1 MLASPFASQAITNT
15 AIAVSGTNI
24 VLSWPSYGYE
34 SYLVQYRQTLDPTD
48 SWSQVVNAYPANSTN
63 RTTYTLYG
71 LATPAIVG
79 SGGGSNYGVPPLPS
93 FASSSL
99 ASATITTASGASAT
113 ISAST
118 AAEAAATG
126 SPLAIPADGSSVVPL
141 ALYPP
146 HFDLAG
152 FTILDP
158 VTGTS
163 LSGADYQAENPDFN
177 TSDSGNTP
185 QPMDGGGGS
194 GGQSDPTTGF
204 FRVFHIPDWLA
215 DFSGYTFDGPTFI
228 PVDYESPDAPV
239 DYVDSTTVLIN
250 GQPTDNAVLTPYV
263 YNGVTN
269 WGVGVYFD
277 RFQNGTA
284 TIQLLTTVR
293 QSDTLNDQTPYMV
306 FSNAPATITI
316 GNAITFTNWADLVL
330 GNTYTFN
337 AQSTVPNVDWEID
350 IYDAYNNFVNY
361 QTGHSSDGNIAWTW
375 DMTDYWGNSRMD
387 DNDPFF
393 YPEITITRTSMA
405 TGGAHPN
412 AGGSTTTPMPV
423 VAAQYPGTGSWLFSY
438 LDKDYEDGTTN
449 YPGGTSYMLN
459 GIHEMEGAPIVWNI
473 GTWEYPIK
481 FGRSYSQADR
491 DASWQGTTNS
501 SGLVDWLKRWTVR
514 NFYYYGHGSANSIG
528 GDQNTVDTNDMV
540 TGAINL
546 PGGHAFLTSQWV
558 HDNVTFNRWHGAMPY
573 RFVWLDGCNTAS
585 GNWAWAWG
593 VPSQIEP
600 LSYYQSANNSTG
612 ARPSAFIGWNVEVGG
627 KDWGTIQ
634 GFWSFRQFWMAS
646 WTSTY
651 FQQLSDAFGDAR
663 DFSNWVPPAQVNAHL
678 VQCGFNAMTFWQYNH
693 GGDWP

>member
-1 MLASPFASQAITNT
+1 MLEIVRSKARGAGNPKPGTDCKVINRRRCVGIALKLHTAQERRINFRGRKNDSAIVFAGVVIRENLLQPRSHQAIHLASQAITNT

-34 SYLVQYRQTLDPTD
+34 SYLIQYRQTLAPTD

-228 PVDYESPDAPV
+228 PVDYESPDAAV

-250 GQPTDNAVLTPYV
+250 GQPTDNAMLTPYV

-269 WGVGVYFD
+269 WGVGIYFD
-277 RFQNGTA
+277 RFPNGTA
-284 TIQLLTTVR
+284 TIQLITTVR

-306 FSNAPATITI
+306 FSNNPVTITI
-316 GNAITFTNWADLVL
+316 GNAITFTNWSDIILS
-330 GNTYTFN
+330 NTYIFN
-337 AQSTVPNVDWEID
+337 AQSTTPNVNWEID
-350 IYDAYNNFVNY
+350 IYDVNGYFVNS
-361 QTGHSSDGNIAWTW
+361 QTGFSSDGNIAWTW
-375 DMTDYWGNSRMD
+375 DMTDYTGASRMD
-387 DNDPFF
+387 DSDPFF
-393 YPEITITRTSMA
+393 YPEVTITPTTQAMGS
-405 TGGAHPN
+405 THPN
-412 AGGSTTTPMPV
+412 DGGGSTTRATPA
-423 VAAQYPGTGSWLFSY
+423 VAAQFPSSGSWLFSY
-438 LDKDYEDGTTN
+438 LDNDYDDGTTN
-449 YPGGTSYMLN
+449 YPGGTSTMLS
-459 GIHEMEGAPIVWNI
+459 GIHEMEGGPIEWSI
-473 GTWEYPIK
+473 GTWEFPITDQSLAYTTVLASK
-481 FGRSYSQADR
+481 KDRTNCLLPLILFRSSSMRTWSDSFR
-491 DASWQGTTNS
+491 FKGFLDTPLFFMWLHTNS
-501 SGLVDWLKRWTVR
+501 SGFK
-514 NFYYYGHGSANSIG
+514 S
-528 GDQNTVDTNDMV
+528 
-540 TGAINL
+540 GA
-546 PGGHAFLTSQWV
+546 
-558 HDNVTFNRWHGAMPY
+558 
-573 RFVWLDGCNTAS
+573 
-585 GNWAWAWG
+585 
-593 VPSQIEP
+593 
-600 LSYYQSANNSTG
+600 
-612 ARPSAFIGWNVEVGG
+612 
-627 KDWGTIQ
+627 
-634 GFWSFRQFWMAS
+634 
-646 WTSTY
+646 
-651 FQQLSDAFGDAR
+651 
-663 DFSNWVPPAQVNAHL
+663 
-678 VQCGFNAMTFWQYNH
+678 
-693 GGDWP
+693 